1 MLKDKSKMLK
11 INFFEEGGI
20 SNNMLFIL
28 FLVFLMVVLIGVS
41 FKTESTIVNI
51 RKSEKQIFD
60 LGMKSM
66 SLKTDM
72 MNLYK
77 RSVIEKKVNGTGLES
92 SDKLPY
98 IIDRN

>member
-1 MLKDKSKMLK
+1 MKDKSKILK
-11 INFFEEGGI
+11 IDFFEEGGI

>member
-1 MLKDKSKMLK
+1 MKDKSKILK
-11 INFFEEGGI
+11 IDFFEEGGI
-20 SNNMLFIL
+20 SNNMIFIL

>member
-1 MLKDKSKMLK
+1 MLKDKSKILK
-11 INFFEEGGI
+11 IDFFEEGGI
-20 SNNMLFIL
+20 SNNMIFIL

>member
-1 MLKDKSKMLK
+1 MKKYLIKILK

>member
-1 MLKDKSKMLK
+1 MKDKSKILK
-11 INFFEEGGI
+11 IDFFEEGGI

-92 SDKLPY
+92 SDKLPF